1 VREML
6 FFDVREKTR
15 VPDLGE
21 GGLVVF
27 SLCENEGRK
36 LCFAERRKGVK

>member
-1 VREML
+1 VREMV

-21 GGLVVF
+21 GRNQLVVF
-27 SLCENEGRK
+27 M
-36 LCFAERRKGVK
+36 

>member
-1 VREML
+1 MV

-15 VPDLGE
+15 VPVLGE
-21 GGLVVF
+21 EDL
-27 SLCENEGRK
+27 SCLCENEGRK

>member
-1 VREML
+1 LFAERETM

-21 GGLVVF
+21 GALVVF
-27 SLCENEGRK
+27 
-36 LCFAERRKGVK
+36 LCF

>member
-1 VREML
+1 LFAERETM

-27 SLCENEGRK
+27 
-36 LCFAERRKGVK
+36 LCF